1 MASTEISG
9 RIFQKS
15 LMEMIHGLVWKNG
28 YLAKN
33 EEAKCDRIYTDK
45 YESAARKLLE
55 HYSVS
60 DLKMITDYSEAQFNN
75 LLNKLPPERAALRDH
90 LITFWTYEE
99 PNTYYRMLYG
109 KPPLNFEHKYGV
121 YVQPENPWGLDYRQ
135 SIHDAPLNIL
145 LLVENAGVMDYYK
158 GLIEQ
163 DKTFLYVNHMTH
175 RKIYPFVAR
184 LAQNFDLLYV
194 PEAELSVLSRDFR
207 EMYQMCRDF
216 IVIRYYSEAYYN
228 QYEYYE
234 GMVGMSILFQTI
246 QQMHVKYLE
255 ADITRDFYDLDS
267 IKIVYEAY
275 SVPFFENIPV
285 FYHQKIIKA
294 MNRLLMYKGG
304 NQVFFDLCALFDF
317 ESLDVFKYYLCKT
330 IAKYDENDHPIIER
344 TLSGNI
350 DYEKTY
356 KVFFAKGLIDG
367 DPFLDITDENN
378 HLDYWPVTSADPYW
392 VNDQDLLQKIY
403 RTDYNYTET
412 KYIGLQMVFSMTKF
426 MFESCYFMQ
435 MLAHN
440 RHNVSAIH
448 VSHGKL
454 GFDIDLF
461 TLVVYIHAIIYRRL
475 GYTGNI
481 PRTLEQRGRVLGF
494 NFRDDLKRVIDDLR
508 YHESEFHKYHS
519 SSSPSIKVHGPGV
532 QIENDNIVEG
542 IARISDTG
550 YITFTPNK
558 PVGGEHPNS
567 GKVYVDILQH
577 KSYIWDVTLE
587 NPRYVEY
594 IVDNKHHDDLD
605 GDDHQYK
612 VGSNIYDDLMMIRDT
627 CDVANIL
634 NILED
639 MQITNNSS
647 CVKVYNNIKELYRL
661 FEDRILRCK
670 DPDTYFAYKHLYK
683 LLLTTEETADIF
695 LKSDGTVADNIIEL
709 LEDLNMSLAVRIST
723 MSDTQLVQELQ
734 YSLAALEKIGA
745 ELKYIQSYGGMHG
758 KIICEY
764 LYQLIRVFK
773 SAKVDLVDFR
783 AIYVIDGRMTNLVKF
798 MVKLKLQ
805 EMKRDLPN
813 GSTLDLND
821 DVRLRMI
828 GGCNRENK
836 YDLFLAKNSVT
847 GNTEYRSHTCTGL
860 MLKHQCAN
868 CNEKNKRCGC
878 IVREPFLFENKFDML
893 FRLSRYVEDSF
904 AEDFKD
910 KIINRTFL
918 RRHAIAND
926 KLPLI
931 DDINL
936 AIRDSII
943 KDTNMFVDKL
953 IKLE

>member
-15 LMEMIHGLVWKNG
+15 LMEMIHGLAWKNG
-28 YLAKN
+28 YLAKK
-33 EEAKCDRIYTDK
+33 EEAKCDRIYTDR
-45 YESAARKLLE
+45 YESAARKLLQY
-55 HYSVS
+55 YSVS
-60 DLKMITDYSEAQFNN
+60 DLKKIADCNETRFNN
-75 LLNKLPPERAALRDH
+75 LLNELKPELAHLRDY
-90 LITFWTYEE
+90 LITFWSYEE
-99 PNTYYRMLYG
+99 PNAYYRMLYG
-109 KPPLNFEHKYGV
+109 KPPLDFEPKYGV
-121 YVQPENPWGLDYRQ
+121 YVQRDNPWGLDHRVPV
-135 SIHDAPLNIL
+135 HDAPFNIL
-145 LLVENAGVMDYYK
+145 VLVENAGVLDYYK
-158 GLIEQ
+158 NLIEQ
-163 DKTFLYVNHMTH
+163 DKTFLYVTHMTH

-184 LAQNFDLLYV
+184 LAQDFDLLYV
-194 PEAELSVLSRDFR
+194 PEAEISVLSRDFR
-207 EMYQMCRDF
+207 ETYQMCRDF

-228 QYEYYE
+228 RYEYYE

-275 SVPFFENIPV
+275 SVPFFENIPI

-330 IAKYDENDHPIIER
+330 NAQYDENGRPIIVP
-344 TLSGNI
+344 TPSGNI
-350 DYEKTY
+350 DYEQTY
-356 KVFFAKGLIDG
+356 KVFFAKGLLDG
-367 DPFLDITDENN
+367 DPFLDITNENN
-378 HLDYWPVTSADPYW
+378 HLDYWPVTAADPYW
-392 VNDQDLLQKIY
+392 INDEDLIQKIY

-440 RHNVSAIH
+440 RRTVSYIR

-454 GFDIDLF
+454 GAEIDLF

-475 GYTGNI
+475 GYVGNI
-481 PRTLEQRGRVLGF
+481 PRTLEQRGRVMGF
-494 NFRDDLKRVIDDLR
+494 NFKDDLRHVIEDLR

-519 SSSPSIKVHGPGV
+519 SSSTDIKVHGPNV
-532 QIENDNIVEG
+532 QVNNDNIVEG
-542 IARISDTG
+542 TARISDDG
-550 YITFTPNK
+550 FITFTPNK
-558 PVGGEHPNS
+558 PVDGVHPSS
-567 GKVYVDILQH
+567 GKVYVDTEKH
-577 KSYIWDVTLE
+577 KSYIWDITLD

-594 IVDNKHHDDLD
+594 IVDNKHHEDLD
-605 GDDHQYK
+605 GDDHKYN

-627 CDVANIL
+627 CDVSNL
-634 NILED
+634 LDILEN
-639 MQITNNSS
+639 MYITNDSS
-647 CVKVYNNIKELYRL
+647 CVKVYNNIKELYQL
-661 FEDRILRCK
+661 LEDRILRCK

-709 LEDLNMSLAVRIST
+709 LEDLNPSLSVRISMMT
-723 MSDTQLVQELQ
+723 DTQLVQELQ

-758 KIICEY
+758 KIISEY

-783 AIYVIDGRMTNLVKF
+783 AIYVIDGRMTNLIKF

-805 EMKRDLPN
+805 SMERDLPN
-813 GSTLDLND
+813 GSTIDLID

-836 YDLFLAKNSVT
+836 YDLFIARNSVT
-847 GNTEYRSHTCTGL
+847 GNSEYRSHTCTGL
-860 MLKHQCAN
+860 MSRPQCAN
-868 CNEKNKRCGC
+868 CTEKNKKCGC
-878 IVREPFLFENKFDML
+878 VVREPFMFENKFDML
-893 FRLSRYVEDSF
+893 FRLSRYVEDDF

-910 KIINRTFL
+910 IIINRTFV